1 MAEFTLDLTGLHP
14 AVAQGVIRGLHF
26 EDRARYAM
34 GLIEQRRLKQLADK
48 MAVAGGF
55 NNEVGRMSMV
65 TSEDQAFRIRRKYG
79 QLCFLDPDF
88 GKWLLKKPEGEDMKV
103 RDVRTKIQTGWTRE
117 LEAAHA

>member
-14 AVAQGVIRGLHF
+14 AVAQGVIRGMHF

-48 MAVAGGF
+48 MATAGGF
-55 NNEVGRMSMV
+55 NNDVGRMSMV
-65 TSEDQAFRIRRKYG
+65 TSEDQAMRIRRKYG

-88 GKWLLKKPEGEDMKV
+88 GKWLLTKPEGEDMKV
-103 RDVRTKIQTGWTRE
+103 KDVGTRIQTGWTRQ